1 MTNTKKITKR
11 EYLNTL
17 RAIVENGDFDFENP
31 EMTVDGMLEFI
42 DHEVELLDNKAA
54 AAAKRA
60 AAKREAGDELRA
72 RIVELLD
79 TENYMTINE
88 IVKALGDEDV
98 SAQMV
103 TSRLTQACKAELV
116 EKDMVSTEVAG
127 KTKKLSAYRRIG

>member
-60 AAKREAGDELRA
+60 AIKREAGDELRA

-88 IVKALGDEDV
+88 IVKALGDEDI

>member
-60 AAKREAGDELRA
+60 ATKREAGDELRA

-88 IVKALGDEDV
+88 IVKALGDEDI